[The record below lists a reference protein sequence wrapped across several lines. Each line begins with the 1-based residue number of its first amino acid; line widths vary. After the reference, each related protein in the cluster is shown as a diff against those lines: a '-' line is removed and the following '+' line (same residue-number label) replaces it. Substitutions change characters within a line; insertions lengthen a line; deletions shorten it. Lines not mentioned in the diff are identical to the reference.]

1 MTLPSPVLGTAL
13 VLGRAMPFN
22 GAPRVTQGACGLS
35 NKPVD
40 VAPCAS
46 RSSTAASYTP
56 SFVASVS
63 PRSSNQN
70 ERSYGEQPSRRYSP
84 AESC

>member
-13 VLGRAMPFN
+13 VLGRAMLFN
-22 GAPRVTQGACGLS
+22 GAPWVTQGACGLS

-40 VAPCAS
+40 VVP
-46 RSSTAASYTP
+46 SYVP
-56 SFVASVS
+56 SFVVSVS

-70 ERSYGEQPSRRYSP
+70 ERSYGSP